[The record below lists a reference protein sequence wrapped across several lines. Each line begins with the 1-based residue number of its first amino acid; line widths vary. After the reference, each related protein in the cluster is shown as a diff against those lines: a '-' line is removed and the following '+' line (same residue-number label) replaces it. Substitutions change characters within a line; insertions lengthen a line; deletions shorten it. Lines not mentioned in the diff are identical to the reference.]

1 MLKDFVD
8 CGTGTG
14 LEKNSTVSERNGA
27 VAGYS
32 SSDGLSYHR
41 QGAPKPSSLN
51 SMNNDTNIQKNTD
64 YIKRKIKEYRNE
76 HNIVIR
82 RNSENEL
89 VRTISRYFN
98 FQNSR
103 SSNSY
108 YQDYFEGDVE
118 YNGKTVR
125 IRISQHP
132 ANNDRMCGL
141 PVDDIVS
148 IVIYRIPLR
157 NLGK

>member
-14 LEKNSTVSERNGA
+14 LEKNSTVSDRNGA

-51 SMNNDTNIQKNTD
+51 SMNDVTNIQKNTD

-98 FQNSR
+98 FQKSR

-132 ANNDRMCGL
+132 ANKDRMYGL
-141 PVDDIVS
+141 SVDDIVS

>member
-1 MLKDFVD
+1 MRKTRNKAGLMEWLKKRRE
-8 CGTGTG
+8 
-14 LEKNSTVSERNGA
+14 L
-27 VAGYS
+27 
-32 SSDGLSYHR
+32 
-41 QGAPKPSSLN
+41 P
-51 SMNNDTNIQKNTD
+51 D

-98 FQNSR
+98 FQKSR
-103 SSNSY
+103 SSNPY